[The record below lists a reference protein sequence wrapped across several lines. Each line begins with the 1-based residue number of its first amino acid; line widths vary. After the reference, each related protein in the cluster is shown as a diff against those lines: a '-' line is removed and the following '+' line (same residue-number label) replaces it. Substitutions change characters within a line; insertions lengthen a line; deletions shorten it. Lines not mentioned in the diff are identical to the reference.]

1 MAKLKERF
9 GLDHV
14 VLVGDRGM
22 ITQARITEDLKAAGL
37 DWITAL
43 RASAIEALLE
53 GGALQMSLFD
63 DCDMAGITSPKFPG
77 ERLIVCRN
85 RALAGERALKREDLL
100 AATERGLARIAAA
113 VARKRQPR
121 VTKLKSA
128 TRSAPSSTCSPA
140 GRRIALSCL
149 YI

>member
-1 MAKLKERF
+1 VAKLKERF

-22 ITQARITEDLKAAGL
+22 ITQAQISKDIKSAGL

-85 RALAGERALKREDLL
+85 RPP
-100 AATERGLARIAAA
+100 AR
-113 VARKRQPR
+113 
-121 VTKLKSA
+121 
-128 TRSAPSSTCSPA
+128 APSSARICSPPPNA
-140 GRRIALSCL
+140 ASPASPPRLPASVSRA
-149 YI
+149 

>member
-1 MAKLKERF
+1 VAKLKERF

-22 ITQARITEDLKAAGL
+22 ITQAQISKDIKSAGL

-77 ERLIVCRN
+77 ERLIVC
-85 RALAGERALKREDLL
+85 
-100 AATERGLARIAAA
+100 ATAPSPA
-113 VARKRQPR
+113 
-121 VTKLKSA
+121 
-128 TRSAPSSTCSPA
+128 SAPSSARICSPPPNA
-140 GRRIALSCL
+140 ASPASPPRLPASVSRA
-149 YI
+149 